1 MGWVGWLD
9 GWTSESTC
17 TIPTVLI
24 KSLMN
29 FSPLQ
34 TTVHWTRASWIWSR
48 AVLYSSPWLGLVPL
62 LICFV
67 YRPLSF
73 APVVAEPWL
82 TGGLPQEF
90 PRVIQISLEFLSYFF
105 GISFIFLRNFSIFLT
120 TQNSVGSSFKEAI
133 YQIISAPISPS
144 IQ

>member
-1 MGWVGWLD
+1 MDGMVGWMDLWKHLYYSY
-9 GWTSESTC
+9 GAN
-17 TIPTVLI
+17 

-29 FSPLQ
+29 FSPVQ
-34 TTVHWTRASWIWSR
+34 TTVHRTRASWIWSR

-73 APVVAEPWL
+73 APVAEPWL

-105 GISFIFLRNFSIFLT
+105 GISLIFLWNFFHISSEFLHISHHSK
-120 TQNSVGSSFKEAI
+120 QCW
-133 YQIISAPISPS
+133 II
-144 IQ
+144 IQRSDLSDYFRTH